1 MYRSGELCMMVF
13 LTCVALAV
21 TQEGDRLSSSVR
33 SLINTIRSNIDNLE
47 KELETEGLICTDKD
61 HVKPPGNTVTGAVY
75 TRWGRTT
82 CQENRTELVYNGFTP
97 IRIFRTA
104 VVRRTSSACQWN
116 RCGRIST
123 TLSQTA
129 SEMYSSGELY
139 VLVFLT
145 CVALVVTQEGDKLS
159 SSVRLL
165 INTIRSNIDS
175 LEKELETEG
184 LMCTDNDHV
193 KTPDD
198 TVTGAVY
205 TRWGRTSCP
214 ENGTELVYNGFT
226 ANSHF
231 MHGGGASNFLCLPM
245 EPVWADFD
253 DALSSIGGSLHG
265 TEYEED
271 SRSSRLF
278 GENLK
283 QQNAPCAVCQSM
295 QHKNVLM
302 IPGRTS
308 CFGTWSREYT
318 GYLMTGH
325 WKHDASHEFICVDA
339 KPETVIGQ
347 AANVNGALLYFVEI
361 RCDSLA
367 CPPYVNGR
375 EVPCVV
381 CTN

>member
-1 MYRSGELCMMVF
+1 
-13 LTCVALAV
+13 
-21 TQEGDRLSSSVR
+21 
-33 SLINTIRSNIDNLE
+33 
-47 KELETEGLICTDKD
+47 
-61 HVKPPGNTVTGAVY
+61 
-75 TRWGRTT
+75 
-82 CQENRTELVYNGFTP
+82 
-97 IRIFRTA
+97 
-104 VVRRTSSACQWN
+104 
-116 RCGRIST
+116 
-123 TLSQTA
+123 
-129 SEMYSSGELY
+129 MYSSGELY

-226 ANSHF
+226 ASSYYT
-231 MHGGGASNFLCLPM
+231 HGGGAPNFLCLPM

-253 DALSSIGGSLHG
+253 DALSSTGDFLHG
-265 TEYEED
+265 TEYEESVPL
-271 SRSSRLF
+271 SRFF
-278 GENLK
+278 GEDLDDK
-283 QQNAPCAVCQSM
+283 KAPCAVCQSM
-295 QHKNVLM
+295 RHKNVLM

-318 GYLMTGH
+318 
-325 WKHDASHEFICVDA
+325 DA
-339 KPETVIGQ
+339 KPETITGQ
-347 AANVNGALLYFVEI
+347 AANTNGALLYFVEI
-361 RCDSLA
+361 RCDSLP